1 MRRGVRWESEYIIL
15 PPPPTPIVHSNS
27 KSNMASRINDRG
39 LMVLAR
45 PNKKPS
51 LQATYKAAFPSWVL
65 GAKNY
70 TEDWERSNRK
80 SRDTQ
85 PPILSQSITFQTLRQ
100 DHANETPLKNYAN
113 MLKLDTVAKEIAFII
128 LLSFKKFVFLTT
140 ASDVCHS
147 PSFSL
152 VFPDREP
159 RLFYDFKI
167 WHKITREKEN
177 SLCRFKQHSFI
188 QDYNVRKH
196 PVFK

>member
-1 MRRGVRWESEYIIL
+1 
-15 PPPPTPIVHSNS
+15 
-27 KSNMASRINDRG
+27 MASRINDRG
-39 LMVLAR
+39 LIVLAH

-85 PPILSQSITFQTLRQ
+85 PPILSQSITFQTLNRVPQ

-113 MLKLDTVAKEIAFII
+113 MLKLDTVAEEIALII

-140 ASDVCHS
+140 SHS
-147 PSFSL
+147 
-152 VFPDREP
+152 
-159 RLFYDFKI
+159 
-167 WHKITREKEN
+167 
-177 SLCRFKQHSFI
+177 
-188 QDYNVRKH
+188 
-196 PVFK
+196 

>member
-39 LMVLAR
+39 LIVLAH

-85 PPILSQSITFQTLRQ
+85 PPILSQSITFQTLNRVPQ

-113 MLKLDTVAKEIAFII
+113 MLKLDTVAEEIALII

-159 RLFYDFKI
+159 GTGFFLNRKKKLFV
-167 WHKITREKEN
+167 W
-177 SLCRFKQHSFI
+177 L
-188 QDYNVRKH
+188 
-196 PVFK
+196 

>member
-39 LMVLAR
+39 PIVLAR

-51 LQATYKAAFPSWVL
+51 LQATYKAAFSSWVL

-113 MLKLDTVAKEIAFII
+113 MLKLDTVAKEIVFII

-177 SLCRFKQHSFI
+177 SLCQFKQHSFI
-188 QDYNVRKH
+188 
-196 PVFK
+196 